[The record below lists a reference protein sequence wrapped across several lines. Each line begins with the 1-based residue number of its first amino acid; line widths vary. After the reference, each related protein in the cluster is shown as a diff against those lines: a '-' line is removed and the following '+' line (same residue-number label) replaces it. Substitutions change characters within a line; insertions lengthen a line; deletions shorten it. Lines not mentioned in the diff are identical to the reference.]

1 MSAGTALRDH
11 LDRTDTV
18 FVLTR
23 RADGKERSTP
33 IWAVVADGEP
43 YIRSVNGADGLWFR
57 RATARGAV
65 AFEVDGTRIDADVE
79 RVEDAATI
87 AAVDAALEAKYA
99 RQRGSVQSMLKDSA
113 RECTLRV
120 VARQV

>member
-23 RADGKERSTP
+23 RADGEERSTP

-57 RATARGAV
+57 RAMARGAV
-65 AFEVDGTRIDADVE
+65 AFEVEGTRIDADVE

-99 RQRGSVQSMLKDSA
+99 RQRGSVQSMLTDSA